1 MGVSIVGQ
9 PTPPQRSTGFSM
21 VSSRATRTAVVVLSA
36 WLFVLALPAAG
47 ARTVDAAS
55 VEQLVLRAERLAD
68 TVEIKRVQC
77 EYGYYLD
84 RSDWDA
90 VLELFTD
97 DVVAEYGNSGVFRG
111 KEHVRALLYAI
122 GYGKAGL
129 RVGQLRDHIQL
140 QPVIDLAPDGQS
152 ARGRWKALVLL
163 GQYGE
168 YARWQTGPY
177 ENEYR
182 KEGGRWKI
190 SRVHWFE
197 TFTVPYEGGWKGSM
211 EQSNVADRKFPPADD
226 APTFAANPW
235 PAVTLP
241 PYHYPNPATARPVP
255 LRASTSA
262 PSNPGSPGERLA
274 EARRLA
280 DLVLDEHQIEILQR
294 TYGYLVDKN
303 LWTQIADLFT
313 DDGTLEIGG
322 RGVFAGKA
330 RVLQY
335 LRWLGAPERGKLY
348 DHTQMEPVV
357 TVATDG
363 LTAKGRWRALIF
375 GADQEK
381 RMDFL
386 GDAIYENEYRKEDGV
401 WKIAKLH
408 AYFVLYTD
416 FQRGWGVT
424 FWALTAP
431 EVDLPPDRKPSA
443 RYEIYP
449 GNTFVPFHYKPGS
462 SWPEPASARLQP
474 VAIAQLR
481 SGAAALDKEL
491 TRLED
496 ADAIEKLQNAYGF
509 YRDKWQWDD
518 AAKLFATNGT
528 REVAQRGVYIG
539 HEHVRRSFDIDGPAG
554 LHQGEVAEH
563 FLYQHV
569 IHVSADGRTARARVR
584 ELTLAGAFGKR
595 ADVGGEV
602 AENTFVKERGIWKI
616 QSEHQYTTFWA
627 DYAKGWSQ
635 GYMPIAGPGSG
646 IPPDKPPT
654 DVYGAFPAYYIPRF
668 HYANPVS
675 GRPIAP

>member
-1 MGVSIVGQ
+1 MVLTRAARAALVFL
-9 PTPPQRSTGFSM
+9 STGFFALLSLAG
-21 VSSRATRTAVVVLSA
+21 VRAAE
-36 WLFVLALPAAG
+36 AAN
-47 ARTVDAAS
+47 VD
-55 VEQLVLRAERLAD
+55 QLLIRAQRLAD
-68 TVEIKRVQC
+68 TVEIKRLQC

-90 VLELFTD
+90 VLDLFTD

-111 KEHVRALLYAI
+111 KAHVRALLYAI
-122 GYGKAGL
+122 GYGKSGL

-140 QPVIDLAPDGQS
+140 QPVIDIAPDGQS

-163 GQYGE
+163 GQYGD

-190 SRVHWFE
+190 SHIHWYE
-197 TFTVPYEGGWKGSM
+197 TFTVPYEGGWTVSM
-211 EQSNVADRKFPPADD
+211 AQSNVADRKIPPPDSP
-226 APTFAANPW
+226 PTFAADPW

-241 PYHYPNPATARPVP
+241 PYHYQNPVTTPRVAPRESVSDAR
-255 LRASTSA
+255 
-262 PSNPGSPGERLA
+262 SPGERLA
-274 EARRLA
+274 AASRLA
-280 DLVLDEHQIEILQR
+280 GLVRDEHQIEVLQR

-322 RGVFAGKA
+322 RGVFVGKA

-335 LRWLGAPERGKLY
+335 LKYLGAPERGKLY

-357 TVATDG
+357 TVAPDG

-375 GADQEK
+375 GADLDK

-386 GDAIYENEYRKEDGV
+386 GDAIYENEYRKEGGV

-424 FWALTAP
+424 FWALTTP

-449 GNTFVPFHYKPGS
+449 GYTFVPYHYKAGS
-462 SWPEPASARLQP
+462 SWPEPAVSP
-474 VAIAQLR
+474 VAPIPSQQLK
-481 SGAAALDKEL
+481 SEAAALDKEL

-496 ADAIEKLQNAYGF
+496 TDAIENLQNAYGF

-518 AAKLFATNGT
+518 AAKLFSANGT
-528 REVAQRGVYIG
+528 REIAQQGVYAG
-539 HEHVRRSFDIDGPAG
+539 REHVRRSFDTAGPAG
-554 LHQGEVAEH
+554 LRQGEVAEH

-569 IHVSADGRTARARVR
+569 IHVSDDGRTARARVR
-584 ELTLAGAFGKR
+584 ELTFAGAFGKR
-595 ADVGGEV
+595 AEVGGEV
-602 AENTFVKERGIWKI
+602 AENVFVKEGGVWKI
-616 QSEHQYTTFWA
+616 RSEHQYTTFWA
-627 DYAKGWSQ
+627 DYTQGWSR
-635 GYMPIAGPGSG
+635 GYMPIAGPSRA
-646 IPPDKPPT
+646 IPADKPPT
-654 DVYGAFPAYYIPRF
+654 EMYAAFPDYYLPPF
-668 HYANPVS
+668 HYPNPVS
-675 GRPIAP
+675 GRPIVR

>member
-1 MGVSIVGQ
+1 
-9 PTPPQRSTGFSM
+9 M
-21 VSSRATRTAVVVLSA
+21 VSSRARRIAIAVVSTCC
-36 WLFVLALPAAG
+36 LAHPVG
-47 ARTVDAAS
+47 ASDVSVD
-55 VEQLVLRAERLAD
+55 QLLLRARHLAD

-77 EYGYYLD
+77 QYGYYLD
-84 RSDWDA
+84 RSDWDS
-90 VLELFTD
+90 VLDLFTD
-97 DVVAEYGNSGVFRG
+97 DVIAEYGNSGVYRG

-122 GYGKAGL
+122 GYGKSGL

-140 QPVIDLAPDGQS
+140 QPVVDVAPDGQS

-190 SRVHWFE
+190 SRIHWFE
-197 TFTVPYEGGWKGSM
+197 TFTVPYEGGWTVAMS
-211 EQSNVADRKFPPADD
+211 QSNVADRKFPPADGP
-226 APTFAANPW
+226 PTFAANSW

-241 PYHYPNPATARPVP
+241 PYHYPNSASARSAP
-255 LRASTSA
+255 LRAGAPASGSA
-262 PSNPGSPGERLA
+262 GERLA

-280 DLVLDEHQIEILQR
+280 ALVRDEHQIEVLQR

-322 RGVFAGKA
+322 RGVFVGKA

-335 LRWLGAPERGKLY
+335 LKYLGAPERGKLY

-357 TVATDG
+357 TVASDG
-363 LTAKGRWRALIF
+363 LTARGRWRALIF
-375 GADQEK
+375 GADQSK

-386 GDAIYENEYRKEDGV
+386 GDAIYENEYRKENGV

-424 FWALTAP
+424 FWALTTP

-449 GNTFVPFHYKPGS
+449 GNTFVPYHYMRGS
-462 SWPEPASARLQP
+462 SWPQPAASGLESVPA
-474 VAIAQLR
+474 AQLK
-481 SGAAALDKEL
+481 SAAAALDTEL

-496 ADAIEKLQNAYGF
+496 TDAIENLQNAYGF

-518 AAKLFATNGT
+518 ATKLFAAKGT
-528 REVAQRGVYIG
+528 REVAQRGVYVG
-539 HEHVRRSFDIDGPAG
+539 REHVRRSFDLDGPAG
-554 LHQGEVAEH
+554 LRQGEVAEH
-563 FLYQHV
+563 FLYQTV
-569 IHVSADGRTARARVR
+569 IHVSDDGKTARARVR
-584 ELTLAGAFGKR
+584 ELTLTGAFGKR
-595 ADVGGEV
+595 AEVGGEV
-602 AENTFVKERGIWKI
+602 AENAFVKEGGIWKL

-627 DYAKGWSQ
+627 DYTKGWSQ
-635 GYMPIAGPGSG
+635 GYLPIAGPSRE
-646 IPPDKPPT
+646 IPPDHPPT
-654 DVYGAFPAYYIPRF
+654 EVYAAFPDYYLPPF
-668 HYANPVS
+668 HYSNPVS

>member
-1 MGVSIVGQ
+1 ML
-9 PTPPQRSTGFSM
+9 
-21 VSSRATRTAVVVLSA
+21 SSRAMRTVIAVLSTC
-36 WLFVLALPAAG
+36 LLPLLPPAAS
-47 ARTVDAAS
+47 ARSVTTAS
-55 VEQLVLRAERLAD
+55 ADQLLLRAQRLAD
-68 TVEIKRVQC
+68 TVEIKRVQA

-90 VLELFTD
+90 VLDLFTD
-97 DVVAEYGNSGVFRG
+97 DVVAEYGSSGVFRG
-111 KEHVRALLYAI
+111 KGHVRALLYAI
-122 GYGKAGL
+122 GYGKSGL

-140 QPVIDLAPDGQS
+140 QPVIDVAPDGQS

-182 KEGGRWKI
+182 KVDGRWKI
-190 SRVHWFE
+190 SRIHWFE
-197 TFTVPYEGGWKGSM
+197 TFTVPYEGGWM
-211 EQSNVADRKFPPADD
+211 VAMAQSNVADRKFPPADSP
-226 APTFAANPW
+226 ARFAANPW

-241 PYHYPNPATARPVP
+241 PYHYPNPGTTRRAP
-255 LRASTSA
+255 LRAGTAVS
-262 PSNPGSPGERLA
+262 GSPGEQLA

-280 DLVLDEHQIEILQR
+280 GLVRDEHQIEVLQR

-303 LWTQIADLFT
+303 LWAQIADLFT

-322 RGVFAGKA
+322 RGVFVGKA

-335 LRWLGAPERGKLY
+335 LKYLGVPQRGKLY

-357 TVATDG
+357 TVAPDG
-363 LTAKGRWRALIF
+363 LSAKGRWRALIF
-375 GADQEK
+375 GADLDK

-386 GDAIYENEYRKEDGV
+386 GDAIYENEYRKENGL

-449 GNTFVPFHYKPGS
+449 GNTFVPYHYGLRNR
-462 SWPEPASARLQP
+462 WPEPALGTLQAVP
-474 VAIAQLR
+474 AEQLR
-481 SGAAALDKEL
+481 SEAAALDKQL

-496 ADAIEKLQNAYGF
+496 TDAIENLQNAYGF

-518 AAKLFATNGT
+518 AAKLFAANGT
-528 REVAQRGVYIG
+528 REVAQRGVYVSR
-539 HEHVRRSFDIDGPAG
+539 EHVRLSFDIDGPAG

-569 IHVSADGRTARARVR
+569 IHVSDDGKTARARIR

-595 ADVGGEV
+595 AEVGGEV
-602 AENTFVKERGIWKI
+602 AENTFVKEDGIWKI
-616 QSEHQYTTFWA
+616 RSEHQYTTFWA
-627 DYAKGWSQ
+627 DYTKGWSQ
-635 GYMPIAGPGSG
+635 GYLPIAGPSSVIPADKPSTEVYAAFPDFY
-646 IPPDKPPT
+646 IPP
-654 DVYGAFPAYYIPRF
+654 F
-668 HYANPVS
+668 HYSNPVS
-675 GRPIAP
+675 GRAITPQ

>member
-1 MGVSIVGQ
+1 MILRRLLQ
-9 PTPPQRSTGFSM
+9 ST
-21 VSSRATRTAVVVLSA
+21 VALLVVH
-36 WLFVLALPAAG
+36 LALPSTEARAAD
-47 ARTVDAAS
+47 ARKID
-55 VEQLVLRAERLAD
+55 QLLVRAERLAD

-84 RSDWDA
+84 RSDWDS
-90 VLELFTD
+90 VLQLMTD

-122 GYGKAGL
+122 GYGKSGV

-140 QPVIDLAPDGQS
+140 QPVVDIAPDGQS

-190 SRVHWFE
+190 SRIHWYE
-197 TFTVPYEGGWKGSM
+197 TFTVPYAGGWKGALT
-211 EQSNVADRKFPPADD
+211 QSNVADRKFPAADGP
-226 APTFAANPW
+226 PTFPAQPW

-241 PYHYPNPATARPVP
+241 PYHYANPATARPAA
-255 LRASTSA
+255 LRGDIPAEDAKESA
-262 PSNPGSPGERLA
+262 GQRLA
-274 EARRLA
+274 AALRLA
-280 DLVLDEHQIEILQR
+280 GLVQDEHQIELLQR

-322 RGVFAGKA
+322 RGVFVGKA

-335 LRWLGAPERGKLY
+335 LKWLGSPERGKLY

-357 TVATDG
+357 TVAPDG
-363 LTAKGRWRALIF
+363 LSAKGRWRALIF
-375 GADQEK
+375 GADLDK

-386 GDAIYENEYRKEDGV
+386 GDAIYENEYRKENGV

-408 AYFVLYTD
+408 AYFIFYTD
-416 FQRGWGVT
+416 FRRGWGET

-431 EVDLPPDRKPSA
+431 ELDMPPDRKPSA

-449 GNTFVPFHYKPGS
+449 GNTFVPYHYQPGNR
-462 SWPEPASARLQP
+462 WPEPPAGALEP
-474 VAIAQLR
+474 VSPDRIGTQM
-481 SGAAALDKEL
+481 AALDKQI

-496 ADAIEKLQNAYGF
+496 VDAIERLQNAYGF

-518 AAKLFATNGT
+518 AAELFASKGT
-528 REVAQRGVYIG
+528 REIAQRGVYVTRA
-539 HEHVRRSFDIDGPAG
+539 HVRRSFDIDGPAG
-554 LHQGEVAEH
+554 IRQGEVAEH

-569 IHVSADGRTARARVR
+569 IHVSDDGRTAHARVR
-584 ELTLAGAFGKR
+584 ELTLAGEYGKR
-595 ADVGGEV
+595 AEVGGEV
-602 AENTFVKERGIWKI
+602 AENTFVKEQGIWKI
-616 QSEHQYTTFWA
+616 QAEHQYTTFWA
-627 DYAKGWSQ
+627 DYTQGWSS
-635 GYMPIAGPGSG
+635 GYQPIAGPSSA
-646 IPPDKPPT
+646 IPADRPAT
-654 DVYGAFPAYYIPRF
+654 EVYAAFPDYYIPPF

-675 GRPIAP
+675 GRAIVASP

>member
-1 MGVSIVGQ
+1 MI
-9 PTPPQRSTGFSM
+9 
-21 VSSRATRTAVVVLSA
+21 SRRVMRVAIVVLSITFLVPTLRPA
-36 WLFVLALPAAG
+36 YARAADSAKIDQLLA
-47 ARTVDAAS
+47 
-55 VEQLVLRAERLAD
+55 RAQHLAD
-68 TVEIKRVQC
+68 TVEIKRVQS

-90 VLELFTD
+90 VLDLFTD

-122 GYGKAGL
+122 GYGKSGL

-140 QPVIDLAPDGQS
+140 QPVIDVAPDGQS

-190 SRVHWFE
+190 SHIHWFE
-197 TFTVPYEGGWKGSM
+197 TFTVPYEGGWTVAM
-211 EQSNVADRKFPPADD
+211 AQSNVADRKMPPPDGP
-226 APTFAANPW
+226 PTFAADPW

-241 PYHYPNPATARPVP
+241 PYHYPNPATASPP
-255 LRASTSA
+255 KIRASSPAVGTS
-262 PSNPGSPGERLA
+262 GERLA

-280 DLVLDEHQIEILQR
+280 GLVRDEHQIEVLQR

-322 RGVFAGKA
+322 RGVFVGKA

-335 LRWLGAPERGKLY
+335 LKWLGQPEHGKLY

-357 TVATDG
+357 TVAPDG

-375 GADQEK
+375 GADLDK
-381 RMDFL
+381 RTDFL
-386 GDAIYENEYRKEDGV
+386 GDAIYENEYRKENGV

-408 AYFVLYTD
+408 AYFVFYTD

-431 EVDLPPDRKPSA
+431 EIDMPPDRKPAA

-449 GNTFVPFHYKPGS
+449 GNTFVPYHYTRGNR
-462 SWPEPASARLQP
+462 WPEPVAGLEP
-474 VAIAQLR
+474 VPDAQLK
-481 SGAAALDKEL
+481 SEAVTLDNEL
-491 TRLED
+491 TLLED
-496 ADAIEKLQNAYGF
+496 TDAIENLQNAYGF

-518 AAKLFATNGT
+518 AAKLFADNGT
-528 REVAQRGVYIG
+528 REIAQRGVYVG
-539 HEHVRRSFDIDGPAG
+539 RKQVRHSFDIDGPAG
-554 LHQGEVAEH
+554 LRQGEVAEH

-569 IHVSADGRTARARVR
+569 IHVADDGKTARARVR

-595 ADVGGEV
+595 AEVGGEV
-602 AENTFVKERGIWKI
+602 AENTYVKEHGIWKI
-616 QSEHQYTTFWA
+616 RSEHQYTTFWA
-627 DYAKGWSQ
+627 DYTQGWSR
-635 GYMPIAGPGSG
+635 GYMPIAGPSST

-654 DVYGAFPAYYIPRF
+654 EVYAAFPDYYIPPF
-668 HYANPVS
+668 HYPNPVS
-675 GRPIAP
+675 GRPIVP